1 MKQAIGVVET
11 CGMPSAL
18 VTADVMG
25 KAADVQVV
33 GLENTHAGRIS
44 VIIRGPT
51 GAVQSAIAAAT
62 QALRD
67 RPGIALLG
75 HHIVPCPDESVDIVG
90 LGGLNRSATA
100 AEEVT
105 WLDD

>member
-1 MKQAIGVVET
+1 MKQAIGVIET
-11 CGMPSAL
+11 CGMPGAL

-25 KAADVQVV
+25 KAADVRVV
-33 GLENTHAGRIS
+33 GLENTNAGRIS

-67 RPGIALLG
+67 HPGISLLG
-75 HHIVPCPDESVDIVG
+75 HHILPCPDESVDMIG
-90 LGGLNRSATA
+90 MGGRHRSIA
-100 AEEVT
+100 ASPEVE

>member
-11 CGMPSAL
+11 CGMPGAL

-33 GLENTHAGRIS
+33 ALENTHAGRIS
-44 VIIRGPT
+44 VIIRGPI
-51 GAVQSAIAAAT
+51 GAVQAAIAAAT
-62 QALRD
+62 QALQD
-67 RPGIALLG
+67 HPGISLLG
-75 HHIVPCPDESVDIVG
+75 HHILPCPDESVDRIG
-90 LGGLNRSATA
+90 LGGRRPSLPTDSV
-100 AEEVT
+100 E

>member
-11 CGMPSAL
+11 CGMPGAL

-33 GLENTHAGRIS
+33 GLENTNAGRIS
-44 VIIRGPT
+44 VIIRGST

-67 RPGIALLG
+67 HPRMFLLG
-75 HHIVPCPDESVDIVG
+75 HHILPCPDGAVDRVG
-90 LGGLNRSATA
+90 MGGLNRSATA
-100 AEEVT
+100 SEDVE

>member
-25 KAADVQVV
+25 KAADVRVV
-33 GLENTHAGRIS
+33 ALENTNGGRIS

-51 GAVQSAIAAAT
+51 GAVQTAIATAT
-62 QALRD
+62 RAIQD
-67 RPGIALLG
+67 HTGMSLLG
-75 HHIVPCPDESVDIVG
+75 HHILPCPDGAVDQIG
-90 LGGLNRSATA
+90 MGGLRSPLPTDSV
-100 AEEVT
+100 E